1 MKLIKEEVKYKN
13 YRQVLLRTFED
24 ENGNIS
30 QFEVGGA
37 IHGSATII
45 AITEDNNIIL
55 VREYR
60 PGPMKE
66 FLDIPGG
73 VFDSED
79 EDPIDC
85 AMRELA
91 EETGYVGKKATL
103 LGTYYDC
110 AYIIYPRNAVL
121 IEGCTLKEGTQ
132 AEDIEV
138 VLKPYDEYLEN
149 LKPEDTVNLPALL
162 LFKEYLR
169 KKDNEKV
176 PT

>member
-1 MKLIKEEVKYKN
+1 MCI
-13 YRQVLLRTFED
+13 RDR
-24 ENGNIS
+24 
-30 QFEVGGA
+30 
-37 IHGSATII
+37 
-45 AITEDNNIIL
+45 
-55 VREYR
+55 YR

-110 AYIIYPRNAVL
+110 AYLIYPRNAVL
-121 IEGCTLKEGTQ
+121 IEGCTLKKGTQ